1 MKILI
6 VDDDV
11 VVRESLNVIF
21 SSHEAFE
28 IIGLAENGKVA
39 VKMAK
44 QLNPDLILMD
54 ISMPEMT
61 GIEATHTI
69 KRDLPKIKIVMLTTF
84 MDYKNILQSLTAGA
98 DGYLLKSDPYDK
110 QVETIKMVIEGHA
123 VISQKALQQL
133 SDRKTLTLLTSR
145 ENDVLELI
153 ANGLTNKEIANTLFM
168 SEGTIRNIISII
180 LEKLMLRDRTQLAIY
195 YWQKHAS

>member
-21 SSHEAFE
+21 SSHASFDV
-28 IIGLAENGKVA
+28 IGLAENGKIA
-39 VKMAK
+39 VEIAK
-44 QLNPDLILMD
+44 QLKPDLILMD

-69 KRDLPKIKIVMLTTF
+69 KNSSPEIKIVMLTTF
-84 MDYKNILQSLTAGA
+84 MDYKNILQSLKAGA
-98 DGYLLKSDPYDK
+98 DGYLLKSDPYEK
-110 QVETIKMVIEGHA
+110 QVETIKMVSEGHA
-123 VISQKALQQL
+123 VISQKALQQFSEKKSL
-133 SDRKTLTLLTSR
+133 HLLTAR
-145 ENDVLELI
+145 ENDVLELV

-195 YWQKHAS
+195 YWQKHS